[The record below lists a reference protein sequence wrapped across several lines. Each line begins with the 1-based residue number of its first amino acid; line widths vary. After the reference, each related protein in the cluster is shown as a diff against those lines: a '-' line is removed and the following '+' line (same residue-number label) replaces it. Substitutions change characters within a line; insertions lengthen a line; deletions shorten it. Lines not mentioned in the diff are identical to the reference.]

1 MTSLK
6 IKLAMSA
13 IAIAML
19 ATPALAA
26 GTTGTQ
32 QGPIS
37 HYPDGGAGRTGTAQ
51 SYQSG
56 AMFN

>member
-1 MTSLK
+1 MKSLK

-13 IAIAML
+13 LAIAML

-26 GTTGTQ
+26 GTATQ
-32 QGPIS
+32 QDPVS

-56 AMFN
+56 AIFN